1 MKTVWIIGGGKF
13 GLRAAMV
20 ISRNNPGTDM
30 VLIDKNPQLQRT
42 CEDMAIKFICSEAV
56 SFLHENMGKSNS
68 PEWIVPAIP
77 VHVAFEWIKR
87 ELTEM
92 GYPVTVIDVPEEVEQ
107 VLPNPVRGGNGA
119 LYISNADFM
128 CPDNCPEPE
137 TLCTFTGKPRP
148 RILYQALRDLRYR
161 DFVSIVIQSHQLAPG
176 AGGFTPG
183 ALFEALSRIKQRS
196 SPVLISTS
204 CSCHAVMHAF
214 RI

>member
-13 GLRAAMV
+13 GLRAARV

-30 VLIDKNPQLQRT
+30 VLIDKNPQLKRT

-56 SFLHENMGKSNS
+56 SFLHENMEKSNA

-92 GYPVTVIDVPEEVEQ
+92 GYPVTVIDVPEEVER
-107 VLPNPVRGGNGA
+107 VLPNPVRGRNGA
-119 LYISNADFM
+119 FYISNADFM

-148 RILYQALRDLRYR
+148 RILYQTLRDLRYR

-196 SPVLISTS
+196 SPVFISTS